1 MPITAVTFIIG
12 TLALCGVYGTSG
24 FYSKDAILIAAFDYN
39 RGLFYALVLGALL
52 TAGYMGRLIWIVFF
66 GTANSDAAHSA
77 KEVSPIMSI
86 PLIVLS
92 SFAILVGLNHY
103 WPSQLGLSIIHDL
116 DHLHHLSDYKA
127 IHKQVLILGSLAW
140 AVGLVFALLFYG
152 RGSKSDRLERLSPK
166 LFTFLQG
173 RLWIDELYAV
183 YLERIQKP
191 LAEIFSFADTVILR
205 GLVVR
210 GSAGL
215 VGILGIGLRLLQ
227 VGRLN
232 SYVLWFFLGLVLFWL
247 YGLNFF

>member
-1 MPITAVTFIIG
+1 M
-12 TLALCGVYGTSG
+12 
-24 FYSKDAILIAAFDYN
+24 
-39 RGLFYALVLGALL
+39 
-52 TAGYMGRLIWIVFF
+52 
-66 GTANSDAAHSA
+66 
-77 KEVSPIMSI
+77 
-86 PLIVLS
+86 
-92 SFAILVGLNHY
+92 
-103 WPSQLGLSIIHDL
+103 
-116 DHLHHLSDYKA
+116 
-127 IHKQVLILGSLAW
+127 
-140 AVGLVFALLFYG
+140 
-152 RGSKSDRLERLSPK
+152 
-166 LFTFLQG
+166 FTFLQG